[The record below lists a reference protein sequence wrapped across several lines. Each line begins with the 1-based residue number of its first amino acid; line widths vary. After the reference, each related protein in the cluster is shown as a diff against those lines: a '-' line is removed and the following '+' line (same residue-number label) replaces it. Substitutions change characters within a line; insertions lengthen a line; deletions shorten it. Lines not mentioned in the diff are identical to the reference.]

1 MKRSAFFPAKE
12 LAVILSV
19 IFLYYSA
26 GANTYASN
34 EDGAAISSGTG
45 AVGVIDH
52 AVYTP
57 ILSSAKQIIQFRFN
71 NLDPDAIG
79 LIDQVA
85 GTVTIHVPFSQSLNG
100 LVASFTLSPLA
111 HAYVGGVLQSSG
123 LTANDFINSV
133 TYMVIAE
140 DGSTRNYF
148 VHIVRDQARTGK
160 VLESFSFQGL
170 TSPVQG
176 VIDQVSHTITVN
188 VPFSTNVTS
197 LIATFTKSY
206 LATVKIGSTVQLS
219 GLTPNNF
226 SGSLLYSVYAE
237 DASVHTYLVT
247 VSKDPISSAKQIT
260 DFRFNGLSTDA
271 IGTITEGTG
280 TIVVTIPWAADINN
294 LVASFSNSL
303 GSAVKV
309 GTEVQVSGVTH
320 RNFSSP
326 VTYTVTAENG
336 TTKNYTINV
345 SRAAVAIGNTI
356 LTFNFEIQFDPDIP
370 GTIDQVTKTINLMV
384 PFTQNVTGLVP
395 SFTFSR
401 SSTVLVD
408 STVQISAITPNDFTN
423 PLIYFCRAEDG
434 STELY
439 TVTVSH
445 LAVSNSKQLL
455 DFRFNLLDY
464 SVVGVID
471 QANKTVNIHVP
482 FGTDISY
489 LVGFFT
495 ISPLAKAEVENL
507 RQVSGETPQ
516 NFSHPVAYHI
526 IAENNSEAI
535 YTVTVL
541 FDPNREKRLYTFKFN
556 SLVPPVT
563 GVINEEA
570 KTVQVNVL
578 YSTSRSNL
586 IASFTQSTNATV
598 WIGSTQQV
606 SGVTVN
612 NFTDPKAYVI
622 KAQDNS
628 TQIYTVSVL
637 NDPQSSEAKITDFRF
652 IGLTSPAIGVID
664 EAAGTIRVAIPF
676 AASYTNLVASFTNS
690 AFSTVKIGS
699 VLQLSGTTP
708 NNFTTPLTYLVTAEN
723 GTTRN
728 YVVTV
733 FKAPPSTANSILSLN
748 FEVQFEPDIIGTI
761 DQVAKTIRL
770 IVPFAQDVTALIPT
784 FTSSP
789 FSRVLV
795 GSTYQVSGITAN
807 NFTIPAA
814 YKCEAEDGSIAVYTV
829 TLLRAPASS
838 LKDIL
843 TFRCNGLLTEAI
855 GVIDPTDRTIIVN
868 VPGETIVTN
877 LVCVFTLSPLAIA
890 KVGGA
895 TQISGVTPNDFT
907 NPVQYT
913 IVAED
918 NSEQIYTVRI
928 VVGPYVDKKILTFGL
943 YGLPAP
949 AEGTIDESVKMILVY
964 VPFSTSRANL
974 VATFSSSARSTVWIG
989 DIQQVSGLTANDF
1002 NSVRTYTV
1010 KAEDHS
1016 TQDYQ
1021 VMVLKSP
1028 ALTGNQI
1035 LSFSFNSLAPP
1046 FECIIDQAAST
1057 ITAELPFGTS
1067 VTELVAT
1074 FTNSLFASV
1083 SVVGIA
1089 QVSGFT
1095 PNDFSQPI
1103 IYRCTSE
1110 SGLINEY
1117 VVTVNITQG
1126 SAEKEI
1132 TYFAFEDLNPVCV
1145 GIINQLD
1152 KSIILEVTYGTL
1164 VSSLRATFINSPK
1177 STVLLEGIVTQISGI
1192 NYNDFTL
1199 PVIYRVVA
1207 EDGTTVDYTITVNV
1221 ISDIFPPI
1229 VTNPVQMVTNAAG
1242 QYVVLESNETPG
1254 KVYIIKSDAPQTSLT
1269 DLDQSVSAGLGRSA
1283 IVTQSNTEIRIST
1296 YTMEQGIYYTYAIDG
1311 AGNKSVK
1318 GINSI
1323 SIIDRLA
1330 PDVFMQGQIISNAS
1344 ANFINIRS
1352 SDNSGFVY
1360 LILEGIPRSTKQQ
1373 LDAAVGALKGQKSV
1387 VTFANIDI
1395 PVSTHQLLPGN
1406 YRAFAVDNNGNLST
1420 ESAATVVITQASHL
1434 NSILG
1439 FSFNGLTPQAIGQ
1452 IVGTDIFIRVQVGT
1466 PLTALVAS
1474 YILSPLAKAYVGLV
1488 EQNNEV
1494 TPNNFT
1500 NPVVYTIEAEDG
1512 STMEYQVTV
1521 SFASAIGDQAWFN
1534 STKAFPNPVAD
1545 RLTLEMTQPADRI
1558 QIVNA
1563 LGQTVSDLREP
1574 GRNVVVIE
1582 TDAWMK
1588 GIYFIRY
1595 FREEKCVGV
1604 QKIIRN

>member
-26 GANTYASN
+26 EVNTYASN
-34 EDGAAISSGTG
+34 VEGSAISSVTG
-45 AVGVIDH
+45 AFGVIDQTD
-52 AVYTP
+52 YTP
-57 ILSSAKQIIQFRFN
+57 TLSSAKQIVEFRFN
-71 NLDPDAIG
+71 DLDPDAIG
-79 LIDQVA
+79 FIDQVA
-85 GTVTIHVPFSQSLNG
+85 GTVTIHVPFSQSVNG

-111 HAYVGGVLQSSG
+111 KAYVGGVLQSSG

-133 TYMVIAE
+133 AYMVIAE

-148 VHIVRDQARTGK
+148 VSIVRDQARTGK

-170 TSPVQG
+170 TPPVQG
-176 VIDQVSHTITVN
+176 VIDQVTHTITVN

-197 LIATFTKSY
+197 LIATYTKSY

-219 GLTPNNF
+219 GVTSNNF

-237 DASVHTYLVT
+237 DASVQTYLVT

-260 DFRFNGLSTDA
+260 DFRFIGLSTDA
-271 IGTITEGTG
+271 IGTITEDTG
-280 TIVVTIPWAADINN
+280 TIVVTIPWAADLSN
-294 LVASFSNSL
+294 LVASFSNSP
-303 GSAVKV
+303 GSTIKV
-309 GTEVQVSGVTH
+309 GTELQVSGFTH
-320 RNFSSP
+320 HNFSSP

-345 SRAAVAIGNTI
+345 NRAAVAIGNTI
-356 LTFNFEIQFDPDIP
+356 LTFNFESQFDPDIL

-395 SFTFSR
+395 SFACSR
-401 SSTVLVD
+401 SSTVLVG
-408 STVQISAITPNDFTN
+408 STVQISGLTPNDFTN
-423 PLIYFCRAEDG
+423 PLIYYCRAEDG

-445 LAVSNSKQLL
+445 LAVSTSRQLL

-464 SVVGVID
+464 SAVGVID

-507 RQVSGETPQ
+507 KQVSGETPQ
-516 NFSHPVAYHI
+516 DFSKPVVYHI
-526 IAENNSEAI
+526 IAEDNSDAL
-535 YTVTVL
+535 YTITV
-541 FDPNREKRLYTFKFN
+541 FVDPNREKRLFTFEFN
-556 SLVPPVT
+556 SLIPPVT

-570 KTVQVNVL
+570 KTVQVNVP

-598 WIGSTQQV
+598 WIGSTEQV

-612 NFTDPKAYVI
+612 NFTDPKSYVI

-628 TQIYTVSVL
+628 TQIYTVNVS
-637 NDPQSSEAKITDFRF
+637 NNPPSSSAQITDFRF
-652 IGLTSPAIGVID
+652 NGLTAPAIGVID
-664 EAAGTIRVAIPF
+664 QSAGTITVAIPF

-699 VLQLSGTTP
+699 VLQVSGVTP
-708 NNFTTPLTYLVTAEN
+708 HNFTTALTYTVTAEN
-723 GTTRN
+723 GTTKN

-733 FKAPPSTANSILSLN
+733 VKAPASAENSILSFN
-748 FEVQFEPDIIGTI
+748 FKVQFEPDIMGTI
-761 DQVAKTIRL
+761 DQVAKTIKL
-770 IVPFAQDVTALIPT
+770 IVPFAQDVTTLIPT
-784 FTSSP
+784 FVSSP
-789 FSRVLV
+789 FSRVLI

-807 NFTIPAA
+807 DFTNPVS
-814 YKCEAEDGSIAVYTV
+814 YLCEAEDGSTELYKVIV
-829 TLLRAPASS
+829 LHAPASS

-843 TFRCNGLLTEAI
+843 TFRFNGLLTEAI
-855 GVIDPTDRTIIVN
+855 GVIDPTGKTIIVN

-877 LVCVFTLSPLAIA
+877 LVAIFTLSPLAIA
-890 KVGGA
+890 KVGGS
-895 TQISGVTPNDFT
+895 TQISGVTPNNFT
-907 NPVQYT
+907 QPVQYT
-913 IVAED
+913 IIAED
-918 NSEQIYTVRI
+918 NSEKVYTVRI
-928 VVGPYVDKKILTFGL
+928 IVGPYMEKKMLTFGFH
-943 YGLPAP
+943 GLPTP
-949 AEGTIDESVKMILVY
+949 VEGAIDESAKTIVVY
-964 VPFSTSRANL
+964 VPFSTSRVNL
-974 VATFSSSARSTVWIG
+974 VATFSSSARSTVWVG
-989 DIQQVSGLTANDF
+989 AIQQVSGLTANDF

-1010 KAEDHS
+1010 KAEDNS

-1028 ALTGNQI
+1028 ALTENQI
-1035 LSFSFNSLAPP
+1035 LSFSFNSLTPP
-1046 FECIIDQAAST
+1046 VEGIIDQAART
-1057 ITAELPFGTS
+1057 ITAELPFGIS
-1067 VTELVAT
+1067 VTNLVAT
-1074 FTNSLFASV
+1074 FSNSLFASV
-1083 SVVGIA
+1083 SVASIA
-1089 QVSGFT
+1089 QVSGLT
-1095 PNDFSQPI
+1095 PNDFSRPI

-1117 VVTVNITQG
+1117 VVTVNITPA

-1132 TYFAFEDLNPVCV
+1132 TYFAFEDLNPVSV
-1145 GIINQLD
+1145 GIIDQPE
-1152 KSIILEVTYGTL
+1152 KSITLEVTYGTL

-1177 STVLLEGIVTQISGI
+1177 STVLIEGRGIQISGI
-1192 NYNDFTL
+1192 NYNDFTV

-1207 EDGTTVDYTITVNV
+1207 EDRTTVDYTIIVNA
-1221 ISDIFPPI
+1221 IPDTFPPI
-1229 VTNPVQMVTNAAG
+1229 VTNPSQMVTNSAE
-1242 QYVVLESNETPG
+1242 QFVVLQSNEAPG
-1254 KVYIIKSDAPQTSLT
+1254 KVYIIRSDAPQTSLT
-1269 DLDQSVSAGLGRSA
+1269 DLDQSVSAGLGRSG

-1296 YTMEQGIYYTYAIDG
+1296 YAMEQGIYYTYAIDG

-1323 SIIDRLA
+1323 TINDGLA
-1330 PDVFMQGQIISNAS
+1330 PSVFMQSQTISNAL
-1344 ANFINIRS
+1344 AKFVNIRS

-1373 LDAAVGALKGQKSV
+1373 LDAAVGALKGQKSA
-1387 VTFANIDI
+1387 VTFANIDV

-1406 YRAFAVDNNGNLST
+1406 YRAFAVDNNGNLSA

-1439 FSFNGLTPQAIGQ
+1439 ISFNGLTPPAFGQ

-1466 PLTALVAS
+1466 PLAALVAY

-1488 EQNNEV
+1488 EQNNGV

-1512 STMEYQVTV
+1512 YTMEYKVTV
-1521 SFASAIGDQAWFN
+1521 SFASAIGDQEWFN
-1534 STKAFPNPVAD
+1534 SIKAYPNPVED

-1563 LGQTVSDLREP
+1563 LGQTVNDLREP

-1582 TDAWMK
+1582 TGSWMK

-1595 FREEKCVGV
+1595 FRERKYIGV
-1604 QKIIRN
+1604 QKIIKN